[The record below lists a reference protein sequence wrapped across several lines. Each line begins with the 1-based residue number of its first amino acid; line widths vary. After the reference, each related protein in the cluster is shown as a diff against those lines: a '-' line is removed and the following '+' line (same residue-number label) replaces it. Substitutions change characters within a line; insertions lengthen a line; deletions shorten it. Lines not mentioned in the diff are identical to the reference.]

1 MQTTLRMNDDL
12 IRRAKALAAIDGQ
25 SLTAFIEDAIRR
37 RLEARDRAMTAER
50 PPLPTFA
57 SGGALLPGVD
67 LDDSAALSDVMEH
80 RDTP

>member
-12 IRRAKALAAIDGQ
+12 IKRAKALAAVDGQ

-37 RLEARDRAMTAER
+37 RLEARQRAITAER
-50 PPLPTFA
+50 PSLPTFA
-57 SGGALLPGVD
+57 GGGGLLPGVD
-67 LDDSAALSDVMEH
+67 LDDSSSLTDVMEH